1 MTGTIDRVRLAEGYL
16 DGGNPLLAVDL
27 LEAARPHIDGDR
39 AAELLLARAYFHT
52 ARLSR
57 AREVLESLVDRG
69 PTDVWTRFLLART
82 LERQSE
88 IGLAVSQLRIV
99 TAMSDRPEYRE
110 RLASLEARQGQPTA
124 AVSPQMS
131 SR

>member
-88 IGLAVSQLRIV
+88 IGRAVSQLRIV

-110 RLASLEARQGQPTA
+110 RLAALEARQAQPTA